1 MKRNRIVFVSKKIV
15 LGLIVLSSTVF
26 AGEITVAA
34 AANVTYALNKI
45 VKEFNKANPDIKVQ
59 VILGSSGK
67 LVSQIE
73 NGAPFD
79 IFMSADMKFPQALY
93 EKKMTTTPPVVYAQ
107 GVLAMFSTKELDY
120 SKGINIINDN
130 SISRIA
136 IANPKTAPYG
146 FASIEAIKNAKI
158 TGIENKFVYAESISQ
173 TVTYATTATDIGFIA
188 KSSLYEDNMSQY
200 KENKNWL
207 TVDSKL
213 YTPIE
218 QGIVIL
224 DTANSLI
231 GMIKSDDKKKTE
243 INTFYNF
250 VLGDNAKKIFT
261 DYGYIVK

>member
-1 MKRNRIVFVSKKIV
+1 MKKIA
-15 LGLIVLSSTVF
+15 LGLMVLCSSIF

-45 VKEFNKANPDIKVQ
+45 VKEFNKANPDTKVQ
-59 VILGSSGK
+59 VIFGSSGK

-79 IFMSADMKFPQALY
+79 IFMSADMKFPLALY
-93 EKKMTTTPPVVYAQ
+93 EKKIALTEPIIYAQ
-107 GVLAMFSTKELDY
+107 GALAMFSAKELDY

-130 SISRIA
+130 SISKIA

-146 FASIEAIKNAKI
+146 VATMEAIKNAKI
-158 TGIENKFVYAESISQ
+158 TGIESKYVYAESISQ

-200 KENKNWL
+200 KENKNWVS
-207 TVDSKL
+207 VDPKL
-213 YTPIE
+213 YSSID

-224 DTANSLI
+224 DTANSLEGI
-231 GMIKSDDKKKTE
+231 IKNDDKKKSE
-243 INTFYNF
+243 IKAFYDF
-250 VLGDNAKKIFT
+250 VLGDKAKKIFT
-261 DYGYIVK
+261 DYGYITK